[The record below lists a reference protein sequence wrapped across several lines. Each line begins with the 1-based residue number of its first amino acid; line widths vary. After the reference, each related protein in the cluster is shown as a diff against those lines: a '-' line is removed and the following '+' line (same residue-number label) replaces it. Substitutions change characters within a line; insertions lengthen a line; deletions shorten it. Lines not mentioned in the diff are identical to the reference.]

1 MLFRS
6 TSRTRSTTA
15 GSISSTI
22 NGATGR
28 TDGAMKVVG
37 VVAEA
42 AKASELFS
50 KLADLFYDRFKKE
63 DEIDERRKSD
73 FIENGIPNA
82 PPLTGDEKKMIE
94 ESMELVEDVA
104 SRGKRIAGTVNES
117 VEKFLYRDGEGGA
130 AVGMTVAKV
139 DVAAVKLFTEVSNSE
154 DKDELL
160 GAKRRAGNMAVK
172 RLSGGDGNVAVKY
185 GLWNSSLH
193 SSLQTIASNPI
204 SRSLPHSLRSFQ
216 LWLLDTYARKSESK
230 QTIREVYNDLDGT
243 RSMQYTTS
251 ASLPGGFQDRLFE
264 AWITFEKVEANGLRT
279 YIIAFC
285 PIEKYKGTHHKVEG
299 AEKMQDATSRGLY
312 MVKELTDNTCEMTI
326 LLQVDLKITVLP
338 ARVLDI
344 VAKQELSLTYKLQE
358 KFRRNGKEVDRER
371 VTALAGVMSGRK
383 GLPLIEDQVG
393 FFERCMTLSGKEDGE
408 GWKVLESHCPDVKMW
423 MQYFP
428 PRKGER
434 NIATGKAVGV
444 VEGSAEEVAAWAFTY
459 CSNER

>member
-1 MLFRS
+1 MAHVDVGEVTKDAIVAS
-6 TSRTRSTTA
+6 TSSIPKSTTSKTRSTTTA
-15 GSISSTI
+15 SIVSAVT
-22 NGATGR
+22 GATSK
-28 TDGAMKVVG
+28 TDGAMKMVG

-63 DEIDERRKSD
+63 DEIDERRKAD

-216 LWLLDTYARKSESK
+216 LWLLDTYAKKSESK
-230 QTIREVYNDLDGT
+230 QTIREVWYDLDGT
-243 RSMQYTTS
+243 RNMQYTTS
-251 ASLPGGFQDRLFE
+251 ASLPGGFQDRLFKV
-264 AWITFEKVEANGLRT
+264 WLTFEERVEADGLRT

-312 MVKELTDNTCEMTI
+312 MVKELTDNTCELTR
-326 LLQVDLKITVLP
+326 LFQVDLKITVLP
-338 ARVLDI
+338 A
-344 VAKQELSLTYKLQE
+344 
-358 KFRRNGKEVDRER
+358 
-371 VTALAGVMSGRK
+371 
-383 GLPLIEDQVG
+383 
-393 FFERCMTLSGKEDGE
+393 
-408 GWKVLESHCPDVKMW
+408 
-423 MQYFP
+423 
-428 PRKGER
+428 
-434 NIATGKAVGV
+434 
-444 VEGSAEEVAAWAFTY
+444 
-459 CSNER
+459 